1 MVSIIIPTLWKSD
14 YIYDTIRDFS
24 HCGLEGM
31 ELIIIDN
38 ANSNYNFQAD
48 NMTIVKQQENIFVN
62 PAWNLGVEMAKNDII
77 CLLNDDIS
85 INLETLYANISR
97 FPEYGIIGFDAN
109 RNLTQTLNNDDD
121 IWELEEATCRSLGF
135 GCMMIMPKPHYE
147 PIPSDLKIYFGDD
160 MLYWLNKDHFKRKIY
175 NIKNLYATGELSKT
189 SKPYEPI
196 LQEEVHHFDR
206 IIPQLQQKYKNGT
219 NGLFVS

>member
-38 ANSNYNFQAD
+38 ANSDYNFQAD

-62 PAWNLGVEMAKNDII
+62 PAWNLGVEMAKNDTI

-121 IWELEEATCRSLGF
+121 VWELEEATCRSLGF